1 MSKETLP
8 RPNNEEVDLGQLF
21 EAIGKL
27 FKKLYNFI
35 YSIIK
40 FIFSAII
47 YSSKAIIDNIKIIVL
62 ILIVAGVLGFSL
74 EKIMPKKYDSI
85 MLVRTYFDTKYQL
98 HTNLNYYNALL
109 GEENYS
115 TLSNIFEME
124 EDILKDIV
132 EFELIAGYES
142 ENDRIVAYDRFV
154 KSIDSVNAQ
163 DVSFDEFIENR
174 GIFAGDLFEI
184 RVQSRNKSIFKHL
197 EGGIY
202 ESMNNLYSIKKK
214 ELRDSMISI
223 QKQNIMSSIAEID
236 SLQAVYISVL
246 VKESEATQ
254 SSINLSDGFPL
265 QQEKSNTN
273 EFELL
278 NKKIKFRNDL
288 AVLEE
293 EQVEESEFFD
303 VISNFQEV
311 GNKVVDIKERYT
323 FILPLLAF
331 ALLCL
336 GYLIKI
342 YIRFVKHYEE

>member
-8 RPNNEEVDLGQLF
+8 QPNNEEVDLGQLF

-27 FKKLYNFI
+27 FRKIYNFI

-40 FIFSAII
+40 FIFSVII
-47 YSSKAIIDNIKIIVL
+47 YSSKAIIDNFKIIVL

-74 EKIMPKKYDSI
+74 EKIMPSKYDSI

-115 TLSNIFEME
+115 TLADIFDLE
-124 EDILKDIV
+124 EDILKNVV
-132 EFELIAGYES
+132 EFELNAGYES
-142 ENDRIVAYDRFV
+142 ENAKIVAYDLFV
-154 KSIDSVNAQ
+154 KSIDSVRAQ
-163 DVSFDEFIENR
+163 DVSFEEFIDNR

-184 RVQSRNKSIFKHL
+184 RVISKNKSIFKHL

-223 QKQNIMSSIAEID
+223 KKQNIMNSIAEID
-236 SLQAVYISVL
+236 SLQAVYINVL
-246 VKESEATQ
+246 EKESEATQ
-254 SSINLSDGFPL
+254 ATVNLSDGFPL

-288 AVLEE
+288 LTLEE
-293 EQVEESEFFD
+293 EKVEEDEFFD
-303 VISNFQEV
+303 VISSFQEV

-323 FILPLLAF
+323 FVLPIVAF
-331 ALLCL
+331 VLLCL

-342 YIRFVKHYEE
+342 YIRFVKQYEE